1 MPLAVII
8 LIFML
13 LLIFR
18 LNIDKV
24 SKDILKYL
32 IVTMLIYVGVYCLV
46 IPEWRYL
53 WFIFILLMVS
63 GFFMVD
69 RLYKNQFFNLNIR
82 NILIVLLICSF
93 VIQPTL
99 EAISYANQADD

>member
-1 MPLAVII
+1 
-8 LIFML
+8 
-13 LLIFR
+13 
-18 LNIDKV
+18 
-24 SKDILKYL
+24 
-32 IVTMLIYVGVYCLV
+32 
-46 IPEWRYL
+46 
-53 WFIFILLMVS
+53 MVS

>member
-1 MPLAVII
+1 
-8 LIFML
+8 
-13 LLIFR
+13 
-18 LNIDKV
+18 
-24 SKDILKYL
+24 
-32 IVTMLIYVGVYCLV
+32 MLIYVGVYCLV